1 MIDDRAAAM
10 EGSEFPADVAAIR
23 TELSEIERQ
32 LIQLTRQASAGV
44 QLDEALRELAM
55 LAIRIRPFYARLS
68 EVLERREL
76 TYEHV
81 AQLEGEQKRVLWLYR
96 RSRLEQI
103 FFSKLRLERTLRDTL
118 YRQILEGYD
127 EFSAMEAQEA
137 RVRSL
142 PEDALAA
149 ELLREEEIDSEA
161 PAGEAED

>member
-1 MIDDRAAAM
+1 MVEERAAV
-10 EGSEFPADVAAIR
+10 ESLEFSADVVAIR
-23 TELSEIERQ
+23 AELGEIERQ
-32 LIQLTRQASAGV
+32 LIQLTRQASSGG
-44 QLDEALRELAM
+44 QLDEALRELTV

-68 EVLERREL
+68 EALERRDL

-81 AQLEGEQKRVLWLYR
+81 AKLEDERKRVLWLYR

-103 FFSKLRLERTLRDTL
+103 FFSKLRLERVLRDTL

-149 ELLREEEIDSEA
+149 ELLREEEVGVEV
-161 PAGEAED
+161 PAESAEN